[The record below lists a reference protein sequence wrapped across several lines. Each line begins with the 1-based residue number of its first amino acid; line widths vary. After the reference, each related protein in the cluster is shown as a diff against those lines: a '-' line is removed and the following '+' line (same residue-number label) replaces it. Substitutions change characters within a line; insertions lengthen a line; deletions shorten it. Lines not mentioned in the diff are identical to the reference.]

1 MSPVVSGSGRDVRLA
16 YLVSSYR
23 SGEQLARLLATLR
36 RNDPDAEIVLLHNGF
51 ENPLDP
57 AVVQAVGG
65 HLHLVSAPVV
75 WGDVSLER
83 ERHRVLRWV
92 LAELDVD
99 WVVTLSEQDY
109 PVATAEA
116 LRARLRATTAHAV
129 LDVQPVA
136 QTADPAVARDV
147 RRRYGFR
154 YATLPRWPGGA
165 RSPRAVRRA
174 AELLAELVE
183 RTQPVVRL
191 YLMPT
196 GTGLPPKVGR
206 RVAPPTAPDG
216 APYELWWGS
225 AWFALSRRAVTA
237 VLDRLE
243 TPEGSALLEFATR
256 TVIPTEGFV
265 PTLLAGEPGIVVER
279 AALHEIRFSDP
290 ASGRPDEF
298 GADDLGHLLACG
310 RFLARKFAPG
320 DPLLDALDAATAPA
334 R

>member
-1 MSPVVSGSGRDVRLA
+1 MRLA

-23 SGEQLARLLATLR
+23 SGDQLGRLLQTLR

-65 HLHLVSAPVV
+65 HLHLVTAPVV

-109 PVATAEA
+109 PVATAAA
-116 LRARLRATTAHAV
+116 LRARLQETPAEAV

-136 QTADPAVARDV
+136 RTTDPVTARDV
-147 RRRYGFR
+147 RRRYAFR
-154 YATLPRWPGGA
+154 YATLPRWPGGV

-174 AELLAELVE
+174 AELLAALVE
-183 RTQPVVRL
+183 RSQPFVRF

-206 RVAPPTAPDG
+206 RAVPPTAPDG
-216 APYELWWGS
+216 ARYELWWGS
-225 AWFALSRRAVTA
+225 AWFALSRRAVA
-237 VLDRLE
+237 ALLDRID
-243 TPEGSALLEFATR
+243 TPEGGALLEFFGR
-256 TVIPTEGFV
+256 TVIPTEAFV
-265 PTLLAGEPGIVVER
+265 PTLLAGEPGMVLER

-298 GADDLGHLLACG
+298 GADDLGHLLGCG

-320 DPLLDALDAATAPA
+320 DPVLDALDAATAPA

>member
-1 MSPVVSGSGRDVRLA
+1 MTGTAEGVRDPKLA

-23 SGEQLARLLATLR
+23 SGDQLDRLLTTLR

-57 AVVQAVGG
+57 AVVTAVGG
-65 HLHLVSAPVV
+65 HLHLVTAPVV
-75 WGDVSLER
+75 WGDASLEH

-99 WVVTLSEQDY
+99 WVLTLSEQDY
-109 PVATAEA
+109 PVAPAAA
-116 LRARLRATTAHAV
+116 LRARLRDTAADAV
-129 LDVQPVA
+129 VDAQPVA
-136 QTADPAVARDV
+136 QTRDPLTARDV

-154 YATLPRWPGGA
+154 YATLPSWPGGR
-165 RSPRAVRRA
+165 RSPRPVRRA
-174 AELLAELVE
+174 AELLALAVE
-183 RTQPVVRL
+183 RSQPFVRL

-206 RVAPPTAPDG
+206 RASPPVAG
-216 APYELWWGS
+216 VEVWWGS
-225 AWFALSRRAVTA
+225 AWFALSRRALQVF
-237 VLDRLE
+237 LDRLQ
-243 TPEGSALLEFATR
+243 TPEGQALLGFFDR
-256 TVIPTEGFV
+256 TVIPTEAFV
-265 PTLLAGEPGIVVER
+265 HTLLAAEPGLVVER

-298 GADDLGHLLACG
+298 GRGDLEHLLGCG

-320 DPLLDALDAATAPA
+320 DPVLDDLDLATAPA